1 MKSIIAIGF
10 SLLIFSTTS
19 NWWILSLTIAYLIV
33 AFLVELY
40 VIGDEKT
47 KKLN

>member
-10 SLLIFSTTS
+10 TLLIFATTS
-19 NWWILSLTIAYLIV
+19 NWWVLSFTIAYLV
-33 AFLVELY
+33 LAFIVELY

-47 KKLN
+47 RID